1 MRTVA
6 FILLPG
12 VHLMDLAGPAQVFYE
27 ASQLGRV
34 SIRLQYA
41 SVQGQVPTAQALAL
55 APTLT
60 LENLH
65 LGHGDFLCIP
75 GVDLKRL
82 QRGDLDQTIERLRN
96 WLPKQQSKGVLLGS
110 ICSGALVLAK
120 LGLLDGRACTT
131 HWKCI
136 EYLQQQY
143 PAARVKPNRLYC
155 FDEGVYTS
163 AGMTS
168 GIDMSL
174 ALIERWTNPLLAA
187 KVAQEMVINV
197 RRPETS
203 SQENTFL
210 NFKNHF
216 HPLVYRAQELLSDD
230 LRTEFTLEELSRQL
244 HLSSRQLARL
254 FKHHT
259 GQTIH
264 AYRQQIRAERAEQ
277 LLQHSDLSIKEIAQ
291 ACGFAQVRQL
301 IRLWKKV
308 KQCTPGQWRH
318 QQMEASKLSSP
329 A

>member
-12 VHLMDLAGPAQVFYE
+12 VHLMDLSGPAQVFYE

-41 SVQGQVPTAQALAL
+41 SVSGKVRTAQALDL
-55 APTLT
+55 APSLN
-60 LENLH
+60 LEDLQLQN
-65 LGHGDFLCIP
+65 GDFLCVP
-75 GVDLKRL
+75 GVDLARL
-82 QRGDLDQTIERLRN
+82 QRGELDDVIDQLRT
-96 WLPKQQSKGVLLGS
+96 WFAAQQQKGVLLGS
-110 ICSGALVLAK
+110 ICSGALVLAE
-120 LGLLDGRACTT
+120 LGLLQGRACTT
-131 HWKCI
+131 HWKCMD
-136 EYLQQQY
+136 YLEEQY
-143 PAARVKPNRLYC
+143 PAVRVRRNRLYC
-155 FDEGVYTS
+155 FDRGVYTS

-174 ALIERWTNPLLAA
+174 ALIEQWTNPLLAA

-216 HPLVYRAQELLSDD
+216 HPLVYRAQEMLSND
-230 LRTEFTLEELSRQL
+230 LRTEFTLADLSKHL
-244 HLSSRQLARL
+244 HISSRQLARL
-254 FKHHT
+254 FKQHT

-264 AYRQQIRAERAEQ
+264 AYRQQCRAERAEQ
-277 LLQHSDLSIKEIAQ
+277 LLRHSDLSINEIAQ

-301 IRLWKKV
+301 IRLWKKTTGH
-308 KQCTPGQWRH
+308 TPGQWRH
-318 QQMEASKLSSP
+318 KYLTTPE
-329 A
+329 